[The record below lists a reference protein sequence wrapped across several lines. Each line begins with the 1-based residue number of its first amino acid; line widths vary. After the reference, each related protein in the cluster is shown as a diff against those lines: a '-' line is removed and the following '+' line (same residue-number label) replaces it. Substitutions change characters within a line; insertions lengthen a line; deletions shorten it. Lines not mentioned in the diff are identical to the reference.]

1 MKTLLKNMIKAIVD
15 KPDEVS
21 IKVIENEN
29 TLRYELR
36 VGEGDVVKVIGRK
49 GKNISSIETLLSS
62 ARAKVGGKK
71 AFLEIIE

>member
-1 MKTLLKNMIKAIVD
+1 MKTLLKNMIKTIVD

-36 VGEGDVVKVIGRK
+36 VGEGDIVKVIGRK
-49 GKNISSIETLLSS
+49 GKNISSIGTLLSS
-62 ARAKVGGKK
+62 VRAKVGGKK

>member
-36 VGEGDVVKVIGRK
+36 VGEGDIVKVIGRK
-49 GKNISSIETLLSS
+49 GKNISSIETLLSF

>member
-1 MKTLLKNMIKAIVD
+1 MKTLLKNMVKSLVN

-21 IKVIENEN
+21 IKVSENEN

-36 VGEGDVVKVIGRK
+36 VGEGDISKVIGKK
-49 GKNISSIETLLSS
+49 GKNIGSIGTLLSS
-62 ARAKVGGKK
+62 ATAQADGKR